1 MSETWVRVGETRMTM
16 SPLESSSSQ
25 RRRSESEDD
34 KATIEAL
41 RRALSEKLP
50 SSSTPQKAPDGSV
63 LMASGA
69 RPSAS
74 AAGRASDRGERPYRG
89 ETSTADDGESRRRR
103 DDELLRGNRSD
114 EEDAER
120 RRRFAQ
126 KPPANKDDVE
136 KRAQDSFES

>member
-16 SPLESSSSQ
+16 SPLESSSSR

-74 AAGRASDRGERPYRG
+74 AAGCASDQGERPYRG

-103 DDELLRGNRSD
+103 DDERSGEED

-120 RRRFAQ
+120 R
-126 KPPANKDDVE
+126 
-136 KRAQDSFES
+136 

>member
-1 MSETWVRVGETRMTM
+1 MSETWVRVGETRRRCR
-16 SPLESSSSQ
+16 PRVAASQ
-25 RRRSESEDD
+25 RRTGESEDD

-74 AAGRASDRGERPYRG
+74 ARTPASDRGERQI
-89 ETSTADDGESRRRR
+89 EKRRRR
-103 DDELLRGNRSD
+103 RTTASRDDDETMNCSGGTEVTRRTRRG
-114 EEDAER
+114 
-120 RRRFAQ
+120 
-126 KPPANKDDVE
+126 DD
-136 KRAQDSFES
+136 DSRKTAGE